1 MTKIKEHRTAVVAAV
16 LALLVAL
23 AGYQYFVVRAHD
35 RAVAS
40 ARTEAVAAASSG
52 AVAVLSYRHASVDKD
67 LDAATKRLTGQFL
80 DYYKKFSVT
89 VVAPAAKEKGI
100 DTKATV
106 VGSSIVKIDRP
117 SMPSTHDN
125 PSPSLSPMPSTE
137 EPSPSLVPTISANS
151 SSSQSDGPTAPAS
164 LVPEPTIPSGVV
176 ESSEPLDN
184 R

>member
-100 DTKATV
+100 DTKAA
-106 VGSSIVKIDRP
+106 KDYIDRK
-117 SMPSTHDN
+117 S
-125 PSPSLSPMPSTE
+125 
-137 EPSPSLVPTISANS
+137 
-151 SSSQSDGPTAPAS
+151 
-164 LVPEPTIPSGVV
+164 VV
-176 ESSEPLDN
+176 
-184 R
+184 

>member
-1 MTKIKEHRTAVVAAV
+1 MSKIKEHRTAVVAAV

-23 AGYQYFVVRAHD
+23 AAYQFFVVRAHD

-80 DYYKKFSVT
+80 DYYKKFSAT

-100 DTKATV
+100 DTQATV
-106 VGSSIVKIDRP
+106 VGSSIVNAAPDTATALLFVNQ
-117 SMPSTHDN
+117 STVSAAN
-125 PSPSLSPMPSTE
+125 MT
-137 EPSPSLVPTISANS
+137 PTISAS
-151 SSSQSDGPTAPAS
+151 SVRVVLRKVDGKWLIEKFDP
-164 LVPEPTIPSGVV
+164 V
-176 ESSEPLDN
+176 
-184 R
+184 